1 VLFVWKDREGNIK
14 SIEASSWVKRKKC
27 VWSVLGAL
35 LGYGTGGEEGRR
47 KGAEAGI
54 LEASEESYGITEED
68 ILDIAEAIPK
78 GSAAGILISNNFGQR
93 A

>member
-14 SIEASSWVKRKKC
+14 SIELTQLGEKEKMRLVCRRGTSWV
-27 VWSVLGAL
+27 WSRRR
-35 LGYGTGGEEGRR
+35 RR
-47 KGAEAGI
+47 KEKIAEAGI